1 MPPAVLP
8 AVATAIAGKYR
19 SGRSMSTAN
28 SIASD
33 DTGASVAAMRLPRSR
48 DQSDAAAVKKASIAD
63 NTACI
68 QPPLWGYNTP
78 LGKG

>member
-19 SGRSMSTAN
+19 SGRGMSTAN

-33 DTGASVAAMRLPRSR
+33 DTGASVAATRLPGSR
-48 DQSDAAAVKKASIAD
+48 DQSDAAVVKKASIAD
-63 NTACI
+63 NTACL
-68 QPPLWGYNTP
+68 QPPFRG
-78 LGKG
+78 